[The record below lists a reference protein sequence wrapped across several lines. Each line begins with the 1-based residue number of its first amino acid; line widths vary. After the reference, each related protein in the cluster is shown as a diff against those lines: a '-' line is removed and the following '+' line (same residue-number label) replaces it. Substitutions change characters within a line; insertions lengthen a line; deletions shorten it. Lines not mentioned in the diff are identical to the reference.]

1 MRRVGSALCIII
13 LTSCT
18 QMSATSSLPATSQRA
33 ASSEPY
39 FQVLYVFNKQRDGI
53 VPAGSLLDVNGTL
66 YGTTN
71 FGGLP
76 SNQCYP
82 ATGCGTVYQFKPPS
96 NQTVLYRFHGAKDG
110 TRPYS
115 GLIKVR
121 GTLYG
126 TTQAGGKRNEG
137 TVFAITTSGLE
148 HVVFS
153 FGGKTGDDPRAN
165 LASLNG
171 VLYGTTYNG
180 GATGNGTVFSLTSS
194 GTEKVL
200 HSFAA
205 GGTDGSLPLGALI
218 KVNNVLY
225 GTTSTGG
232 TNDDGTVFAID
243 PDGSNYSVL
252 YSFQGGSDG
261 AFPFSGLT
269 KMNGTL
275 YGTTQQGGQRNKGT
289 VFAITTSG
297 SESVLHSFGI
307 GADGSEPFAGLTVFN
322 GQLYGAT
329 AYGGSTKS
337 KSGVNPAHRRKPS
350 SEGTIYTITPSGSE
364 QVVHNFTGGP
374 GGRVPYADLIA
385 MNGALY
391 GTTIWGGNNG
401 KRGGTGTLF
410 RLVP

>member
-1 MRRVGSALCIII
+1 
-13 LTSCT
+13 
-18 QMSATSSLPATSQRA
+18 MSASSSLPATSLQA
-33 ASSEPY
+33 ATSEAN
-39 FQVLYVFNKQRDGI
+39 FQVLYVFNKGRDGI
-53 VPAGSLLDVNGTL
+53 VPAGSLLNVNGTL

-71 FGGLP
+71 FGGVP
-76 SNQCYP
+76 SKQCYP
-82 ATGCGTVYQFKPPS
+82 ATACGTVYRFKPPS
-96 NQTVLYRFHGAKDG
+96 NHTVLYRFHGAKDG

-115 GLIKVR
+115 GLINVG

-126 TTQAGGKRNEG
+126 TTQAGGKRNGG
-137 TVFAITTSGLE
+137 TVFAITTSGSE

-153 FGGKTGDDPRAN
+153 FGGKTGNDPRAN
-165 LASLNG
+165 LTSVNG

-218 KVNNVLY
+218 EVNKVLY

-232 TNDDGTVFAID
+232 TNQDGTVFAIN
-243 PDGSNYSVL
+243 PDGSSYSVL

-269 KMNGTL
+269 EMNGTL
-275 YGTTQQGGQRNKGT
+275 YGTTQQGGQRDKGT

-329 AYGGSTKS
+329 AYGGSS

-364 QVVHNFTGGP
+364 LVVHDFTGGP
-374 GGRVPYADLIA
+374 GGRVPYADVVT
-385 MNGALY
+385 MNGTLY

-410 RLVP
+410 QLVP

>member
-1 MRRVGSALCIII
+1 MRRVGSVLCIVI

-18 QMSATSSLPATSQRA
+18 HMSASSSLPATSLQA
-33 ASSEPY
+33 ASSGAH
-39 FQVLYVFNKQRDGI
+39 FQVLYVFNKGRDGI
-53 VPAGSLLDVNGTL
+53 VPAGGLLNVNGAL

-71 FGGLP
+71 FGGVP
-76 SNQCYP
+76 SKQCYP
-82 ATGCGTVYQFKPPS
+82 ATACGTVYRFEPPS
-96 NQTVLYRFHGAKDG
+96 KHTVLYRFHGAKDG

-115 GLIKVR
+115 GLINVG

-126 TTQAGGKRNEG
+126 TTQAGGKRNGG
-137 TVFAITTSGLE
+137 TVFAITTSGSE

-153 FGGKTGDDPRAN
+153 FGGKTGNDPRAN
-165 LASLNG
+165 LTSVNG

-218 KVNNVLY
+218 EVNHVLY

-232 TNDDGTVFAID
+232 TNQDGTVFAIN
-243 PDGSNYSVL
+243 PDGSSYSVL

-269 KMNGTL
+269 EMKGTL
-275 YGTTQQGGQRNKGT
+275 YGTTQQGGQRDKGT

-307 GADGSEPFAGLTVFN
+307 GADGSEPFAGLMVFN

-329 AYGGSTKS
+329 AYGGSS

-364 QVVHNFTGGP
+364 LVVHDFTGGP
-374 GGRVPYADLIA
+374 GGRVPYADLVT
-385 MNGALY
+385 MNGVLY

-410 RLVP
+410 QLVP

>member
-1 MRRVGSALCIII
+1 
-13 LTSCT
+13 
-18 QMSATSSLPATSQRA
+18 MSATSSLPSTSQRA
-33 ASSEPY
+33 ASSSAK
-39 FQVLYVFNKQRDGI
+39 FQVLYVFHKGRDGI
-53 VPAGSLLDVNGTL
+53 VPAGSLLAVNGTL

-71 FGGLP
+71 FGGDP
-76 SNQCYP
+76 SKQCYP
-82 ATGCGTVYQFKPPS
+82 AAACGTVYEFKPPS
-96 NQTVLYRFHGAKDG
+96 KHTVLYRFHGAKDG

-115 GLIKVR
+115 GLINVG

-126 TTQAGGKRNEG
+126 TTQSGGKRNEG
-137 TVFAITTSGLE
+137 TVFAVTTSGSE
-148 HVVFS
+148 HVIFS
-153 FGGKTGDDPRAN
+153 FGGKTGSDPRAN
-165 LASLNG
+165 LTSVNG
-171 VLYGTTYNG
+171 VLYGTAYNG

-205 GGTDGSLPLGALI
+205 GGTDGSMPLGALI
-218 KVNNVLY
+218 EVNNVLY

-243 PDGSNYSVL
+243 PDGSKYSVL

-269 KMNGTL
+269 EMSGTL
-275 YGTTQQGGQRNKGT
+275 YGTTQQGGQRNEGT
-289 VFAITTSG
+289 VFAITTLG
-297 SESVLHSFGI
+297 SESVLHSFGN
-307 GADGSEPFAGLTVFN
+307 GADGSEPFAGLTVFK

-337 KSGVNPAHRRKPS
+337 ESGVNPAHRRKPS
-350 SEGTIYTITPSGSE
+350 TEGTIYTITPSGSE

-374 GGRVPYADLIA
+374 GGRVPYADLTA

-410 RLVP
+410 QLVP

>member
-18 QMSATSSLPATSQRA
+18 HMSATSSLPATSQRA
-33 ASSEPY
+33 ASSEAS
-39 FQVLYVFNKQRDGI
+39 FQVLHIFSKQRDGI
-53 VPAGSLLDVNGTL
+53 VPAGSLLAVNGTL

-71 FGGLP
+71 FGGVP
-76 SNQCYP
+76 SKQCYP
-82 ATGCGTVYQFKPPS
+82 ATACGTVYELKPPS
-96 NQTVLYRFHGAKDG
+96 DQTVLYRFQGAKDG

-115 GLIKVR
+115 GLINVG

-153 FGGKTGDDPRAN
+153 FEGKNGDDPRAN
-165 LASLNG
+165 LMRFKGA
-171 VLYGTTYNG
+171 LYGTTYNG

-218 KVNNVLY
+218 KVNDVLY

-269 KMNGTL
+269 KMSGTL

-297 SESVLHSFGI
+297 SESVLHSFGN

-322 GQLYGAT
+322 GQLYGST

-337 KSGVNPAHRRKPS
+337 GANPAHKFKPS

-374 GGRVPYADLIA
+374 GGRVPYADLVT

-391 GTTIWGGNNG
+391 GTTIWGGRNQG